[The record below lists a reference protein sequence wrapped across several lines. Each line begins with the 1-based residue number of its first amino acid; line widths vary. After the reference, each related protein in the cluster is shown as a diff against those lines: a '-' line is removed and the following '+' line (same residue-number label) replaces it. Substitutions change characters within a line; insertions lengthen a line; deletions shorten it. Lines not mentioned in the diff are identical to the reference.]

1 MNSSSKVRVAPGTP
15 DTVRP
20 TLGHE
25 CAAVLFLRSLIA
37 QKDETLV
44 AEIITKAE
52 GVPEAATLELSR
64 QGLISEQN
72 EAVVAEFIKRTV
84 RRFG

>member
-1 MNSSSKVRVAPGTP
+1 MNPITKVRFPPG
-15 DTVRP
+15 TVRP

-25 CAAVLFLRSLIA
+25 CAAVLCHRNLIA
-37 QKDETLV
+37 EKDEAQV

-52 GVPEAATLELSR
+52 GAPEASTNELSR
-64 QGLISEQN
+64 LGLIAEQN

-84 RRFG
+84 KRFG

>member
-1 MNSSSKVRVAPGTP
+1 MNSSSKVRFPPG
-15 DTVRP
+15 TVRP

-37 QKDETLV
+37 EKDEPQV
-44 AEIITKAE
+44 AEVITQAA
-52 GVPEAATLELSR
+52 GAPEAATTELSR
-64 QGLISEQN
+64 RGLIAEQN